1 MAQRGKL
8 AAIYVS
14 SNDGTTWTKIG
25 GRLTGSAPTTTD
37 TIDTTNADSEDF
49 KEFILGDTSQTL
61 EFSFH
66 WEEDDPGQQEL
77 VEAVYPESGDRPDLK
92 WRWMFKEAAG
102 AHQWEAP
109 GVITNFSPSADDVT
123 QCSCTVQ
130 ISEKPVRSVQEPEI

>member
-14 SNDGTTWTKIG
+14 SDDGITWTKIG

-66 WEEDDPGQQEL
+66 WEEDDPGQQKL
-77 VEAVYPESGDRPDLK
+77 VEAVYPETGDRPALQ
-92 WRWMFKEAAG
+92 WRWMYSEKVG
-102 AHQWEAP
+102 AYQWEAP
-109 GVITNFSPSADDVT
+109 GVITNFSPSADDVI

-130 ISEKPVRSVQEPEI
+130 ISEKPIRSEQTEQI